1 MRILSV
7 CSFLGIDEMIDE
19 RDSKGSLVISKYNNG
34 ILMGAETMISS
45 SKIRRTWA
53 VFRLF
58 AGFLLEIA
66 WYNLMRKIFGVK
78 MEARLP
84 ELYRNQAIRFRE
96 TALLLQGLMIK
107 VGQFFS
113 TRIDVLPVEYISELT
128 LLQDQVPPVSSKQI
142 KEVIELEL
150 GSKVEA
156 VFAEFDEHHIAAASF
171 GQVHQAVLLSGEMVA
186 VKVLRPDIEKI
197 IEIDLTAFRSVI
209 WMLKVFTKWEK
220 YADFDAIYAEFSAT
234 ICEELD
240 YRQEL
245 NHLEQFRANFQ
256 DDPMISVPA
265 VYPEY
270 SRQRVLTLEFVTGYK
285 VTDRAGL
292 LAAGINP
299 KTVAGILLDAYL
311 KQALIHGFYHA
322 DPHPGNLFVRSD
334 GGIIFIDFGMVGRI
348 TEQNKKAVR
357 KLISGVISSNAEE
370 VSRALQ
376 ELGFIKP
383 TANLLSLQ
391 KAIALLLIGLQDMQ
405 LEELGKLKID
415 GLLEELREFIYSQPF
430 QIPVH
435 YTFLGRA
442 VGTLSGI
449 ATGLDPNMNILAV
462 IKPYAKQVLGQDL
475 SPLQLVWQK
484 AKQLALSGLEIP
496 PLLEQTLRDFRAGD
510 VQVKVEMGPVLRQ
523 LRFQETLANRIMWTI
538 LLAGTGIGA
547 AVVWSN
553 GQKDTAISLLYIMG
567 VFALLLVNNLF
578 KRAEKTLNWHRHSRR

>member
-1 MRILSV
+1 MAL
-7 CSFLGIDEMIDE
+7 
-19 RDSKGSLVISKYNNG
+19 
-34 ILMGAETMISS
+34 LMGAETMISS
-45 SKIRRTWA
+45 SKIGRTWA

-58 AGFLLEIA
+58 AGFLLEIV

-78 MEARLP
+78 IEDRLP
-84 ELYRNQAIRFRE
+84 EIYRNQAIRFRE

-113 TRIDVLPVEYISELT
+113 TRIDVLPLEYISELT
-128 LLQDQVPPVSSKQI
+128 LLQDQVPPVSSKKI

-156 VFAEFDEHHIAAASF
+156 VFAEFNDQHIAAASF

-197 IEIDLTAFRSVI
+197 IEIDLTAFRTVI
-209 WMLKVFTKWEK
+209 WMLKVFTKWER

-256 DDPMISVPA
+256 DDQMISVPA
-265 VYPEY
+265 VYPQY

-292 LAAGINP
+292 IAAGINP
-299 KTVAGILLDAYL
+299 TTVAGILLDAYL

-334 GGIIFIDFGMVGRI
+334 GGIVFIDFGMVGRI
-348 TEQNKKAVR
+348 TERNKKAVR
-357 KLISGVISSNAEE
+357 KLISGVINSNAEAI
-370 VSRALQ
+370 SRALQ
-376 ELGFIKP
+376 ELGFIKS

-391 KAIALLLIGLQDMQ
+391 KAIALLLIGLQDLQ

-449 ATGLDPNMNILAV
+449 ATGLDPNMNLLAV

-475 SPLQLVWQK
+475 SPLQLVLQK
-484 AKQLALSGLEIP
+484 AKQLALSGVEIP
-496 PLLEQTLRDFRAGD
+496 PLLEQTLREFRAGD
-510 VQVKVEMGPVLRQ
+510 IQVKVEMGPVLRQ
-523 LRFQETLANRIMWTI
+523 LRFQETLTNRIVWSI
-538 LLAGTGIGA
+538 LLSGTGIGA

-553 GQKDTAISLLYIMG
+553 GHKTLAISLLYVMG
-567 VFALLLVNNLF
+567 VFALLLLYNLF
-578 KRAEKTLNWHRHSRR
+578 KRAEKVLNWHRQSRR

>member
-1 MRILSV
+1 
-7 CSFLGIDEMIDE
+7 
-19 RDSKGSLVISKYNNG
+19 
-34 ILMGAETMISS
+34 MISS
-45 SKIRRTWA
+45 SKIGRTWA

-78 MEARLP
+78 IEDRLP

-113 TRIDVLPVEYISELT
+113 TRIDVLPAEYISELT

-150 GSKVEA
+150 GSKAEA
-156 VFAEFDEHHIAAASF
+156 VFAEFNDQHIAAASF

-197 IEIDLTAFRSVI
+197 IEIDLTAFRTVI
-209 WMLKVFTKWEK
+209 WMLKVFTKWER

-245 NHLEQFRANFQ
+245 NHLEQFRANFK

-370 VSRALQ
+370 ISRALQ
-376 ELGFIKP
+376 ELGFIKS

-484 AKQLALSGLEIP
+484 AKQLALSGVEIP
-496 PLLEQTLRDFRAGD
+496 PLLEQTLKDFRAGD

-523 LRFQETLANRIMWTI
+523 LRFQETLANRIVWTI
-538 LLAGTGIGA
+538 LFAGTGIGA

-553 GQKDTAISLLYIMG
+553 GEKDLAISLLYVMG
-567 VFALLLVNNLF
+567 FFGLLLVYNLF
-578 KRAEKTLNWHRHSRR
+578 KRAEKVLNWHRHSRR